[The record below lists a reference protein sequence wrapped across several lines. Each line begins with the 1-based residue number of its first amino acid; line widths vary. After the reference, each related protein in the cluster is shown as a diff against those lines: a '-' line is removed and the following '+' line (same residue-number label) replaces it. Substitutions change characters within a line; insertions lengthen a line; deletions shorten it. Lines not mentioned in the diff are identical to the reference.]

1 MKDTPQSS
9 SSQDRNT
16 SDPPTRHER
25 HPTAPSP
32 GDTRSDSG
40 QPDAARFGAA
50 LAGASSGMPLWVLA
64 LSATLG
70 MQTVASFLDLS
81 LPVIAPLLTAGAG
94 LSPERVGNLS
104 SLNSLGTVLFLLF
117 GTPLLARL
125 GPVRMLQAGALLAV
139 FGLALAASGYWPLL
153 IVGSI
158 LMGIG
163 YGPSPPAGSRIL
175 AATAPPQH
183 RTLIFSIKQAGA
195 PAGAACAGLILAPAA
210 AAWGWEGAMLIS
222 MAIGIAAALVV
233 GPARQRLDIERDPH
247 RSIHVK
253 ALIHPRAFVTPYRV
267 LRAAPSLLMA
277 SALAFSFAVVQG
289 SLFSFSVT
297 YLVTAR
303 GMPLATAGIAYAC
316 MQFAGVFARI
326 FLGWLADRTGRPAYN
341 LTVQAF
347 IAAALVVVYALLP
360 ESPSLTLAALA
371 AGGCGFFAASWNG
384 IYLAEIARLSPPEKI
399 VEATSASVL
408 ISFLGY
414 FVGPSL
420 FSVLVT
426 MTGNYQTPFFVVAA
440 QLALMAAVQL
450 AVLRRRANRTTQQ
463 ESPMRPGK

>member
-1 MKDTPQSS
+1 MKDTPPSS
-9 SSQDRNT
+9 SSQHPDNA
-16 SDPPTRHER
+16 DMPVPTPAR
-25 HPTAPSP
+25 P
-32 GDTRSDSG
+32 GDAGARHASAGDGRSAPAQAAERRPG
-40 QPDAARFGAA
+40 AEGPDAEHAA
-50 LAGASSGMPLWVLA
+50 ASPRVPLWVLA
-64 LSATLG
+64 LSTTLG
-70 MQTVASFLDLS
+70 MQTVASFLDQS

-117 GTPLLARL
+117 GAPLLARL

-139 FGLALAASGYWPLL
+139 FGLGLAATGYWPLL
-153 IVGSI
+153 IVGAI

-175 AATAPPQH
+175 AATAPPRH

-222 MAIGIAAALVV
+222 MAIGIAAACVIA
-233 GPARQRLDIERDPH
+233 PARERLDTERDPQ
-247 RSIHVK
+247 RAIHVK
-253 ALIHPRAFVTPYRV
+253 ALIHPRAFATPYRV
-267 LRAAPSLLMA
+267 LRAAPSLLTV
-277 SALAFSFAVVQG
+277 SALAFSFAIVQG

-341 LTVQAF
+341 LTIQAF
-347 IAAALVVVYALLP
+347 IAAALVAAYALLP
-360 ESPSLTLAALA
+360 ASPSLTLAGLA
-371 AGGCGFFAASWNG
+371 AGAAGFFAASWNG

-420 FSVLVT
+420 FSLLVT
-426 MTGNYQTPFFVVAA
+426 LTGDYQTPFFVVAI
-440 QLALMAAVQL
+440 QLALMAALQL
-450 AVLRRRANRTTQQ
+450 TVLRRRARTHT
-463 ESPMRPGK
+463 